1 MKESHLNSTFKIY
14 KKSFF
19 NIFPYVYWIFQNN
32 FYGNILLR
40 VFLVIQEISIN
51 IKISKKIKLE
61 IYNTLKKEKLIFDEE
76 KWMDFLNSIWD
87 LRTMPAKKVVVRY

>member
-1 MKESHLNSTFKIY
+1 MS
-14 KKSFF
+14 
-19 NIFPYVYWIFQNN
+19 
-32 FYGNILLR
+32 
-40 VFLVIQEISIN
+40 

-61 IYNTLKKEKLIFDEE
+61 IYNTLKKEKLISDEE